1 MEADMDTFEEIHHL
15 NVFLNHFLVPVGVLS
30 PDQKLLMH

>member
-1 MEADMDTFEEIHHL
+1 LTSLQVMEADMDTFEA
-15 NVFLNHFLVPVGVLS
+15 VGVGVLS